1 MKFSRRSLYVSLL
14 GVGLSVAA
22 CGAQP
27 DAGSETTTFSPPAEA
42 VVSEAVENG
51 DEARQAA
58 EPASDSIPSTTEA
71 PAQGGDLNGDDVPD
85 ALALSPLSSQVVEL
99 PSAFPERVLD
109 GLGELV
115 GAPPVSISLPSLDVN
130 EAQIIPVG
138 LEENGELEVP
148 GADTVGWYQF
158 GVGVGGGQGS
168 AVLAAHIAYNGRNG
182 VFVALSEAEIGDEVV
197 VDRAGQDI
205 TYRVES
211 ITQYGKFDLPID
223 DLFRETGDE
232 RLVLITCGGSFNP
245 SLRSYDDN
253 VVVIATP
260 VV

>member
-1 MKFSRRSLYVSLL
+1 MNLTRRSLYVSLL
-14 GVGLSVAA
+14 SVGLSVAA

-27 DAGSETTTFSPPAEA
+27 DAGSETTTDNSPQEV
-42 VVSEAVENG
+42 VVSEAVDG
-51 DEARQAA
+51 DVEARQAA

-71 PAQGGDLNGDDVPD
+71 PGEKDSASD
-85 ALALSPLSSQVVEL
+85 ALALSPLSSQVIEL

-109 GLGELV
+109 GLGDPV
-115 GAPPVSISLPSLDVN
+115 GQAPLSISLPSIGVDN
-130 EAQIIPVG
+130 AAIIPVG

-158 GVGVGGGQGS
+158 GVGVGGGEGS

-182 VFVALSEAEIGDEVV
+182 VFVALSEAKVGDEIVV
-197 VDRAGQDI
+197 NREGADI
-205 TYRVES
+205 TYRVDS

-223 DLFRETGDE
+223 DLFTETGDE
-232 RLVLITCGGSFNP
+232 RIVLITCGGSFNP

-260 VV
+260 IV